1 MKTLICGAGPIG
13 QWLALRLV
21 KAGKD
26 VTLLARG
33 QTCKTIERD
42 GVRILD
48 ALTGKQARVHMN
60 LTPALGPDDRYD
72 LAVVPMVKS
81 SRLAFCPDLARNRHL
96 KHILFLGNEVAGSED
111 YLARLPE
118 EKILL
123 GFPGA
128 GGGYKDGE
136 LIIAEGDK
144 PGGKGKI
151 FIGEL
156 DGKTRART
164 REISKLFEDSRI
176 AVSIEKDMDGWL
188 KYHFAFMAP
197 TVGVVYKLGGDMKAV
212 ASDPEAIHQYCEA
225 CREAGNVLRAV
236 GYKKRQPA
244 VFNMYYWL
252 PRFLEPKV
260 FVKLFGSDDAEVKFG
275 LHAGAVGPELLGLA
289 DDFEMLKQY
298 AKMDTPNL
306 DALLACVQRA
316 QPSAKIQAVAS

>member
-1 MKTLICGAGPIG
+1 MKTLIYGAGPIG
-13 QWLALRLV
+13 QWLALRLAR
-21 KAGKD
+21 AGKD

-33 QTCKTIERD
+33 RTYETIERE

-48 ALTGKQARVHMN
+48 ALTGEQLHAHVK
-60 LTPALGPDDRYD
+60 LTTTLGPDDRYD

-81 SRLAFCPDLARNRHL
+81 SRLATCPTLAENSHIE
-96 KHILFLGNEVAGSED
+96 HILFLGNEVAGAED
-111 YLARLPE
+111 YLTHLPE
-118 EKILL
+118 EKIVL

-128 GGGYKDGE
+128 GGGYKDGD
-136 LIIAEGDK
+136 LIIAEGEK

-156 DGKTRART
+156 DGKTRPRT
-164 REISKLFEDSRI
+164 REIGKLFEDSRI

-197 TVGVVYKLGGDMKAV
+197 TVGVVYKLGGNMKAV

-225 CREAGNVLRAV
+225 CREAGNVLRAA

-244 VFNMYYWL
+244 IFNMYYWL

-260 FVKLFGSDDAEVKFG
+260 FAKLFGSDDAEVKFG
-275 LHAGAVGPELLGLA
+275 LHAGTVGPELLGLA
-289 DDFEMLKQY
+289 EDFEGLKQH

-306 DALLACVQRA
+306 DALLAYVRRT
-316 QPSAKIQAVAS
+316 QPSTKITAVA